1 MRSRCLAALAPSRRR
16 EPVQNDEVKDSP
28 DQPGPRPATRIQAPP
43 AAFGIEGLIALAVG
57 VTVVACL
64 YFARA
69 VLIPMTLAILLS
81 FLVAP
86 LAKSLA
92 RLKLGH
98 VASVFAAVTI
108 SVSVI
113 GLLGAVIA
121 NQLTDLAAGMPRY
134 QVTVEHKLEAVH
146 KLTIGRL
153 SHLAGMAGQALQRA
167 TVEPA
172 QREAPRNGAAAASG
186 AASAALPVE
195 VREPA
200 PTPFELARRVLSPAI
215 SPLETAFIVFVV
227 MVVILLQ
234 RDDLRDRA
242 IRLFGSRDLHRTTT
256 VMDEAARRLSRYFV
270 SQLWLNAGLGMAIGG
285 GLFLIGVPSPIL
297 WGILAAL
304 LRLVPYVGIW
314 IAAALATVLAAA
326 VSPGWSMAI
335 WSIALFVIVELLV
348 GQVVEPLLYG
358 RSTGLS
364 PFSVVVAAIF
374 WSWIWGPIGLIVS
387 TPLTLCLLVL
397 GRHVRRLEF
406 LDVLLGDQPALT
418 PVENFYQ
425 RALAGDPDEAIEQAE
440 VWLRERSLSSYYDE
454 VAIKG
459 LQLAAN
465 DVLRGSVTAAQL
477 ARIEA
482 STNDLVDG
490 LDGYDDR
497 VPAKPTPSTQ
507 ESANLVGPIA
517 PWREAGGEPAANP
530 VVEAGDADRDAA
542 QRMTPRN
549 TSNTSNTSN
558 TNAGAAESTMQATAP
573 AATGD
578 TSGQRAGPTRHASNN
593 RVLCIPGRGPLDPLA
608 TTILLQLLGKHGFIS
623 RAVPHEAVSRASI
636 ETLDA
641 DDVGTICILYLQIE
655 GIPSHLRNLVKRI
668 RARLPNVAIV
678 VGLWTA
684 QDVEKWSDDLQGA
697 LGAEC
702 HAASLQEML
711 AACGRI
717 EAPTSGESLAVVN
730 A

>member
-1 MRSRCLAALAPSRRR
+1 M
-16 EPVQNDEVKDSP
+16 KDLP
-28 DQPGPRPATRIQAPP
+28 DPRGTRPATRIQAPP
-43 AAFGIEGLIALAVG
+43 AAFGIDGLVALGVG

-64 YFARA
+64 YFASA
-69 VLIPMTLAILLS
+69 VLIPITLAILLS

-86 LAKSLA
+86 LVDSLG

-98 VASVFAAVTI
+98 VASVFAAVVM

-113 GLLGAVIA
+113 AMLAAVIA
-121 NQLTDLAAGMPRY
+121 TQLTNLAAGMPRY
-134 QVTVEHKLEAVH
+134 QATIERKMETVHSV
-146 KLTIGRL
+146 TIGKLDRI
-153 SHLAGMAGQALQRA
+153 AGAAGQALQRA
-167 TVEPA
+167 TVEPP
-172 QREAPRNGAAAASG
+172 QPVAPRGAAAASG
-186 AASAALPVE
+186 AHAPAAVPVE
-195 VREPA
+195 VREPV

-242 IRLFGSRDLHRTTT
+242 IRLFGSRDLHRTTM

-270 SQLWLNAGLGMAIGG
+270 SQLGLNAGVGVVIGS

-314 IAAALATVLAAA
+314 ISATLATALAAA
-326 VSPGWSMAI
+326 VSPGWAMAL
-335 WSIALFVIVELLV
+335 WSLALFVTVELLV

-374 WSWIWGPIGLIVS
+374 WSWIWGPIGLILS

-425 RALAGDPDEAIEQAE
+425 RALAGDPDEAVEQAE
-440 VWLRERSLSSYYDE
+440 TLLRDCSLSSYYDD

-465 DVLRGSVTAAQL
+465 DVMRGSVTAPQL

-482 STNDLVDG
+482 TINDLVDG
-490 LDGYDDR
+490 LDGYEDR
-497 VPAKPTPSTQ
+497 EPAPLAV
-507 ESANLVGPIA
+507 EENWSAVGPMA
-517 PWREAGGEPAANP
+517 PSDMEAQPELETQRTLAA
-530 VVEAGDADRDAA
+530 V
-542 QRMTPRN
+542 
-549 TSNTSNTSN
+549 
-558 TNAGAAESTMQATAP
+558 
-573 AATGD
+573 
-578 TSGQRAGPTRHASNN
+578 GPTRTTPDSSATNEPPAASHAVNR
-593 RVLCIPGRGPLDPLA
+593 RVLCIPGRGPLDSLA
-608 TTILLQLLGKHGFIS
+608 TTLLLQLLGKHGFAARS
-623 RAVPHEAVSRASI
+623 LPHEAASRASI
-636 ETLDA
+636 DTLDA
-641 DDVGTICILYLQIE
+641 DDVGIVCIFYLQID
-655 GIPSHLRNLVKRI
+655 GIPSHLRYMVRRI
-668 RARLPNVAIV
+668 RARMPNVSIV
-678 VGLWTA
+678 VGLWAAEHT
-684 QDVEKWSDDLQGA
+684 EKWSADLQSAIGA
-697 LGAEC
+697 AC
-702 HAASLQEML
+702 YATSLQEVL
-711 AACGRI
+711 AACRRI
-717 EAPTSGESLAVVN
+717 DAAKVVEGEVVM
-730 A
+730 ADG

>member
-1 MRSRCLAALAPSRRR
+1 M
-16 EPVQNDEVKDSP
+16 KDFP
-28 DQPGPRPATRIQAPP
+28 DPRGARPAARIQAPP
-43 AAFGIEGLIALAVG
+43 AAFGIDGLIAIAVG
-57 VTVVACL
+57 VTLVACL

-69 VLIPMTLAILLS
+69 VLIPITLAILLS

-86 LAKSLA
+86 LANALG
-92 RLKLGH
+92 RLRLGH
-98 VASVFAAVTI
+98 VASVFAAVMVSI
-108 SVSVI
+108 SVI
-113 GLLGAVIA
+113 GMLGAVIA
-121 NQLTDLAAGMPRY
+121 TQLTDLAAGMPRY
-134 QVTVEHKLEAVH
+134 QATIERKVEAAHS
-146 KLTIGRL
+146 LTIGKLNR
-153 SHLAGMAGQALQRA
+153 LAGAAGQALQRA
-167 TVEPA
+167 TVEPPQTQPPHNA
-172 QREAPRNGAAAASG
+172 SSQASAPTQ
-186 AASAALPVE
+186 AALPVE
-195 VREPA
+195 VREPV

-270 SQLWLNAGLGMAIGG
+270 SQLGLNAGVGVVIGT
-285 GLFLIGVPSPIL
+285 GLFFIGVPSPIL

-314 IAAALATVLAAA
+314 ISATLATALAAA

-335 WSIALFVIVELLV
+335 WSLALFVTIEVLV

-358 RSTGLS
+358 KSTGLS

-374 WSWIWGPIGLIVS
+374 WSWIWGPIGLILS

-440 VWLRERSLSSYYDE
+440 ALLRERSLSAYYDE

-465 DVLRGSVTAAQL
+465 DVSRGSVTETQL

-482 STNDLVDG
+482 TTNDLVDG
-490 LDGYDDR
+490 LDSYEDR
-497 VPAKPTPSTQ
+497 KPAPQ
-507 ESANLVGPIA
+507 
-517 PWREAGGEPAANP
+517 PAAEEDWSAAGPTALAADAENAP
-530 VVEAGDADRDAA
+530 HASRIPFSNEIEAVRAGDA
-542 QRMTPRN
+542 N
-549 TSNTSNTSN
+549 
-558 TNAGAAESTMQATAP
+558 P
-573 AATGD
+573 AA
-578 TSGQRAGPTRHASNN
+578 AAN

-608 TTILLQLLGKHGFIS
+608 ITILLQLLGKHGFAA
-623 RAVPHEAVSRASI
+623 RTLPHEAASRASI
-636 ETLDA
+636 DSLDA
-641 DDVGTICILYLQIE
+641 DDVGTICILYLQID
-655 GIPSHLRNLVKRI
+655 GIPSHLRYLVRRI
-668 RARLPNVAIV
+668 RAKLPNVSIV
-678 VGLWTA
+678 VGLWAT
-684 QDVEKWSDDLQGA
+684 QDTEKWSADLQSAMGA
-697 LGAEC
+697 DCYAS
-702 HAASLQEML
+702 SLQEML
-711 AACGRI
+711 NACRRI
-717 EAPTSGESLAVVN
+717 EVGEREQELVN
-730 A
+730 

>member
-1 MRSRCLAALAPSRRR
+1 MKDIP
-16 EPVQNDEVKDSP
+16 EPRGV
-28 DQPGPRPATRIQAPP
+28 RPATHIRAP
-43 AAFGIEGLIALAVG
+43 ATAFSLDSLISLAVG

-64 YFARA
+64 YFASA
-69 VLIPMTLAILLS
+69 VLIPITLAILLS

-86 LAKSLA
+86 LANALM
-92 RLKLGH
+92 RLRLGH
-98 VASVFAAVTI
+98 VASVFAAVVI

-113 GLLGAVIA
+113 GMLGAVIA
-121 NQLTDLAAGMPRY
+121 TQLTDLAAGMPRY
-134 QVTVEHKLEAVH
+134 QATIEQKMETAHS
-146 KLTIGRL
+146 LTIGKLNRFA
-153 SHLAGMAGQALQRA
+153 SAAGQALQRA
-167 TVEPA
+167 TVEPPQPA
-172 QREAPRNGAAAASG
+172 PQRGPASRDSARSTASEPAAV
-186 AASAALPVE
+186 PVE
-195 VREPA
+195 VREPV

-270 SQLWLNAGLGMAIGG
+270 SQLGLNAGVGVIIGT
-285 GLFLIGVPSPIL
+285 GLFMIGVPSPIL

-314 IAAALATVLAAA
+314 ISATLATALAAA
-326 VSPGWSMAI
+326 VSPGWTMAI
-335 WSIALFVIVELLV
+335 WSLALFVSVEVLV
-348 GQVVEPLLYG
+348 GQIVEPLLYG

-374 WSWIWGPIGLIVS
+374 WSWIWGPIGLILS

-440 VWLRERSLSSYYDE
+440 LLLRERSLSSYYDE

-465 DVLRGSVTAAQL
+465 DVMRGSVTATQL

-482 STNDLVDG
+482 TTNDLVDG

-497 VPAKPTPSTQ
+497 EPVTSAANENWSAAGPLSPAASD
-507 ESANLVGPIA
+507 ESNVA
-517 PWREAGGEPAANP
+517 RTEAANP
-530 VVEAGDADRDAA
+530 PSV
-542 QRMTPRN
+542 
-549 TSNTSNTSN
+549 
-558 TNAGAAESTMQATAP
+558 
-573 AATGD
+573 
-578 TSGQRAGPTRHASNN
+578 TSGHSEETHATNQSPVAASS
-593 RVLCIPGRGPLDPLA
+593 RVLCIPGRGPLDALA
-608 TTILLQLLGKHGFIS
+608 TTILLQLLAKHGFAS
-623 RAVPHEAVSRASI
+623 RALPHEAASRASI
-636 ETLDA
+636 DQLDA
-641 DDVGTICILYLQIE
+641 DDVGIVCILYLQID
-655 GIPSHLRNLVKRI
+655 GVPSHLRYLVRRI
-668 RARLPNVAIV
+668 RARLPNVSIV
-678 VGLWTA
+678 VGLWAA
-684 QDVEKWSDDLQGA
+684 QDTEKWSADLRSA
-697 LGAEC
+697 VGAEC
-702 HAASLQEML
+702 YASTLQEIL
-711 AACGRI
+711 AACRRVDS
-717 EAPTSGESLAVVN
+717 ARSGTEKVLPIVVN
-730 A
+730 G

>member
-1 MRSRCLAALAPSRRR
+1 MKDIP
-16 EPVQNDEVKDSP
+16 EPRGV
-28 DQPGPRPATRIQAPP
+28 RPATHIRAP
-43 AAFGIEGLIALAVG
+43 ATAFSLDSLISLAVG

-64 YFARA
+64 YFASA
-69 VLIPMTLAILLS
+69 VLIPITLAILLS

-86 LAKSLA
+86 LANALM
-92 RLKLGH
+92 RLRLGH
-98 VASVFAAVTI
+98 VASVFAAVVI
-108 SVSVI
+108 SISVI
-113 GLLGAVIA
+113 GMLGAVIA
-121 NQLTDLAAGMPRY
+121 TQLTDLAAGMPRY
-134 QVTVEHKLEAVH
+134 QATIEQKMETAHS
-146 KLTIGRL
+146 LTIGKLNRFA
-153 SHLAGMAGQALQRA
+153 SAAGQALQRA
-167 TVEPA
+167 TVEPPQPVPQHGPA
-172 QREAPRNGAAAASG
+172 SRGNAHSTASEPAAV
-186 AASAALPVE
+186 PVE
-195 VREPA
+195 VREPV

-270 SQLWLNAGLGMAIGG
+270 SQLGLNAGVGVIIGT

-314 IAAALATVLAAA
+314 ISATLATALAAA
-326 VSPGWSMAI
+326 VSPGWAMAI
-335 WSIALFVIVELLV
+335 WSLALFVSVEVLV
-348 GQVVEPLLYG
+348 GQIVEPLLYG

-374 WSWIWGPIGLIVS
+374 WSWIWGPIGLILS

-440 VWLRERSLSSYYDE
+440 LLLRERSLSSYYDE

-465 DVLRGSVTAAQL
+465 DVVRGSVTATQL

-482 STNDLVDG
+482 TTNDLVDG

-497 VPAKPTPSTQ
+497 EPST
-507 ESANLVGPIA
+507 SAADENWSAAGPLA
-517 PWREAGGEPAANP
+517 PSASDSSDVAQPEAANP
-530 VVEAGDADRDAA
+530 RPVAPGNSGEARAA
-542 QRMTPRN
+542 NQSPL
-549 TSNTSNTSN
+549 
-558 TNAGAAESTMQATAP
+558 
-573 AATGD
+573 AAT
-578 TSGQRAGPTRHASNN
+578 S
-593 RVLCIPGRGPLDPLA
+593 RVLCIPGRGPLDALA
-608 TTILLQLLGKHGFIS
+608 TTILLQLLGKHGFTS
-623 RAVPHEAVSRASI
+623 RALPHEAASRAAI
-636 ETLDA
+636 DQLDA
-641 DDVGTICILYLQIE
+641 DDVGIVCILYLQID
-655 GIPSHLRNLVKRI
+655 GIPSHLRYLVRRI
-668 RARLPNVAIV
+668 RARLPNVSIV
-678 VGLWTA
+678 VGLWAAEDT
-684 QDVEKWSDDLQGA
+684 DKWSADLQSA
-697 LGAEC
+697 MGAEC
-702 HAASLQEML
+702 YASTLQEIL
-711 AACGRI
+711 AACRRVDAAKSRTEEELPI
-717 EAPTSGESLAVVN
+717 VVN
-730 A
+730 G

>member
-1 MRSRCLAALAPSRRR
+1 MK
-16 EPVQNDEVKDSP
+16 EFP
-28 DQPGPRPATRIQAPP
+28 DPRGARPAARIQAPP
-43 AAFGIEGLIALAVG
+43 AAFGIDGLIALAVG

-69 VLIPMTLAILLS
+69 VLIPITLAILLS

-86 LAKSLA
+86 LANSLG

-98 VASVFAAVTI
+98 VASVFAAVVMSI
-108 SVSVI
+108 SVIVM
-113 GLLGAVIA
+113 LGAVIA
-121 NQLTDLAAGMPRY
+121 TQLTDLAAGMPRY
-134 QVTVEHKLEAVH
+134 QATIEHKMEAAH
-146 KLTIGRL
+146 SLTIGKLNR
-153 SHLAGMAGQALQRA
+153 LAGAAGQALQRA
-167 TVEPA
+167 TIEPPQPQPPRDA
-172 QREAPRNGAAAASG
+172 TSPANIHAPAAM
-186 AASAALPVE
+186 PVE
-195 VREPA
+195 VREPV

-270 SQLWLNAGLGMAIGG
+270 SQLGVNAGVGVVIGA

-314 IAAALATVLAAA
+314 IATTLATALAAA
-326 VSPGWSMAI
+326 VSPGWTMAI
-335 WSIALFVIVELLV
+335 WSLALFGTVELLV

-374 WSWIWGPIGLIVS
+374 WSWIWGPIGLILS

-406 LDVLLGDQPALT
+406 LDVLLGDQPALS
-418 PVENFYQ
+418 PIENFYQ

-440 VWLRERSLSSYYDE
+440 ALLRDRSLSAYYDE

-477 ARIEA
+477 SRIEA
-482 STNDLVDG
+482 TTNDLVDG
-490 LDGYDDR
+490 LDGY
-497 VPAKPTPSTQ
+497 
-507 ESANLVGPIA
+507 
-517 PWREAGGEPAANP
+517 W
-530 VVEAGDADRDAA
+530 
-542 QRMTPRN
+542 
-549 TSNTSNTSN
+549 TS
-558 TNAGAAESTMQATAP
+558 M
-573 AATGD
+573 
-578 TSGQRAGPTRHASNN
+578 
-593 RVLCIPGRGPLDPLA
+593 
-608 TTILLQLLGKHGFIS
+608 
-623 RAVPHEAVSRASI
+623 
-636 ETLDA
+636 
-641 DDVGTICILYLQIE
+641 
-655 GIPSHLRNLVKRI
+655 
-668 RARLPNVAIV
+668 
-678 VGLWTA
+678 
-684 QDVEKWSDDLQGA
+684 DL
-697 LGAEC
+697 
-702 HAASLQEML
+702 
-711 AACGRI
+711 
-717 EAPTSGESLAVVN
+717 
-730 A
+730 

>member
-1 MRSRCLAALAPSRRR
+1 MKDLP
-16 EPVQNDEVKDSP
+16 EPRGV
-28 DQPGPRPATRIQAPP
+28 RPAARIQAPA
-43 AAFGIEGLIALAVG
+43 AAFGVDSLIALAVG

-64 YFARA
+64 YFASA

-86 LAKSLA
+86 LADVLT
-92 RLKLGH
+92 RLRLGH
-98 VASVFAAVTI
+98 VASVFAAVVM

-113 GLLGAVIA
+113 VMLGAVIA
-121 NQLTDLAAGMPRY
+121 TQLTDLAAGMPRY
-134 QVTVEHKLEAVH
+134 QATIEHKMETAH
-146 KLTIGRL
+146 NLTIGKLDRF
-153 SHLAGMAGQALQRA
+153 ANAAGQALQRA
-167 TVEPA
+167 TIEPPQPA
-172 QREAPRNGAAAASG
+172 PQRG
-186 AASAALPVE
+186 AASTGSAHPTASAPAAVPVE
-195 VREPA
+195 VREPV

-270 SQLWLNAGLGMAIGG
+270 SQLGLNAGVGVVIGT
-285 GLFLIGVPSPIL
+285 GLFMIGVPSPIL

-314 IAAALATVLAAA
+314 ISAALASALAAA
-326 VSPGWSMAI
+326 VSPGWAMAI
-335 WSIALFVIVELLV
+335 WSLALFATVELLV
-348 GQVVEPLLYG
+348 GQIVEPLLYG

-374 WSWIWGPIGLIVS
+374 WSWIWGPIGLILS

-440 VWLRERSLSSYYDE
+440 TLLRDRSLSAYYDE

-465 DVLRGSVTAAQL
+465 DVMRGSVTEAQL

-482 STNDLVDG
+482 TTNDLVDG
-490 LDGYDDR
+490 LDGYEDR
-497 VPAKPTPSTQ
+497 EPATSAAQENWSATGLLAPSVSDASDNAQAESSNTRSAPAGNAKE
-507 ESANLVGPIA
+507 ESATNQSPL
-517 PWREAGGEPAANP
+517 AA
-530 VVEAGDADRDAA
+530 
-542 QRMTPRN
+542 
-549 TSNTSNTSN
+549 S
-558 TNAGAAESTMQATAP
+558 
-573 AATGD
+573 
-578 TSGQRAGPTRHASNN
+578 N
-593 RVLCIPGRGPLDPLA
+593 RVLCIPGRGPLDALA
-608 TTILLQLLGKHGFIS
+608 TTILLQLLGKHGFTS
-623 RAVPHEAVSRASI
+623 RAVPHEAASRASI
-636 ETLDA
+636 ESLDA
-641 DDVGTICILYLQIE
+641 DDVGVVCILYLQID
-655 GIPSHLRNLVKRI
+655 GIPSHLRYLVRRI
-668 RARLPNVAIV
+668 RARLPNVSIV
-678 VGLWTA
+678 VGLWVAEDT
-684 QDVEKWSDDLQGA
+684 EKWSADLQSA
-697 LGAEC
+697 MGAEC
-702 HAASLQEML
+702 YAASLQEIL
-711 AACGRI
+711 AACRRV
-717 EAPTSGESLAVVN
+717 EAARTRTEEELPLVV
-730 A
+730 ACGQ

>member
-1 MRSRCLAALAPSRRR
+1 MK
-16 EPVQNDEVKDSP
+16 EFP
-28 DQPGPRPATRIQAPP
+28 DPRGARPAARIQAPP
-43 AAFGIEGLIALAVG
+43 AAFGIDGLIALAVG

-69 VLIPMTLAILLS
+69 VLIPITLAILLS

-86 LAKSLA
+86 LANSLG

-98 VASVFAAVTI
+98 VASVFAAVVMSI
-108 SVSVI
+108 SVIVM
-113 GLLGAVIA
+113 LGAVIA
-121 NQLTDLAAGMPRY
+121 TQLTDLAAGMPRY
-134 QVTVEHKLEAVH
+134 QATIEHKMEAAH
-146 KLTIGRL
+146 SLTIGKLNR
-153 SHLAGMAGQALQRA
+153 LAGAAGQALQRA
-167 TVEPA
+167 TIEPPQPQPPRDA
-172 QREAPRNGAAAASG
+172 TSPANIHAPATM
-186 AASAALPVE
+186 PVE
-195 VREPA
+195 VREPV

-270 SQLWLNAGLGMAIGG
+270 SQLGVNAGVGVVIGA

-314 IAAALATVLAAA
+314 IAATLATALAAA
-326 VSPGWSMAI
+326 VSPGWTMAI
-335 WSIALFVIVELLV
+335 WSLALFGTVELLV

-374 WSWIWGPIGLIVS
+374 WSWIWGPIGLILS

-418 PVENFYQ
+418 PIENFYQ

-440 VWLRERSLSSYYDE
+440 ALLRDRSLSAYYDE

-477 ARIEA
+477 SRIEA
-482 STNDLVDG
+482 TTNDLVDG
-490 LDGYDDR
+490 LDGYEDR
-497 VPAKPTPSTQ
+497 EPTPLAA
-507 ESANLVGPIA
+507 EDDWSATRTVATSAVAEGASRALQIA
-517 PWREAGGEPAANP
+517 SAVNAEDARGGET
-530 VVEAGDADRDAA
+530 D
-542 QRMTPRN
+542 
-549 TSNTSNTSN
+549 
-558 TNAGAAESTMQATAP
+558 AP
-573 AATGD
+573 A
-578 TSGQRAGPTRHASNN
+578 N

-608 TTILLQLLGKHGFIS
+608 TTILLQLLDKHGFVS
-623 RAVPHEAVSRASI
+623 RALPHEAASRASI

-641 DDVGTICILYLQIE
+641 EDVGIVCILYLQID
-655 GIPSHLRNLVKRI
+655 GIPSHLRYLVRRI
-668 RARLPNVAIV
+668 RARLPNVSIV
-678 VGLWTA
+678 VGLWAAEDT
-684 QDVEKWSDDLQGA
+684 EKWSIDLQSA
-697 LGAEC
+697 MGAEC
-702 HAASLQEML
+702 YASSMQEML
-711 AACGRI
+711 AACRRI
-717 EAPTSGESLAVVN
+717 EAAKRDQRLAVVN
-730 A
+730 E